1 MVLGKDVHGSNGRL
15 LLREGQTVEERHL
28 RILNIWGVTEVFVRH
43 EDCPDPSAECGDDP
57 LLALARETVA
67 ARFAVPRPLGPP
79 LAELE
84 RQCVL
89 EAAAQLLRE
98 KGAKPPRADAA
109 PPRVSGSRPPATS
122 SLGPSGASSPGPDIE
137 ALTGTD
143 SGLASLPDIHQRIAT
158 ALDDPA
164 CTAGMLAG
172 IISKDPGLSAR
183 ILRMV
188 NSPAQGLAR
197 KVDTLT
203 RAVVVLG
210 VREVS
215 QLALGMSVFG
225 LFGNLRSDFFPIR
238 DFWRHSLACGVFAR
252 LLAARMGRKDVERF
266 FVAGML
272 HDVGRLVMLRL
283 APEHLAEAV
292 RQAGERRIALVEAER
307 DVFGYTHCDVAAR
320 LLERWLLPESLTELV
335 SRHHAPLESRLPEDA
350 SVIHVADALALAF
363 GLGNGGQALFTGL
376 SPEAWALLGQPE
388 SIIATSAAQARR
400 QLDDIEAV
408 FSGAHA

>member
-1 MVLGKDVHGSNGRL
+1 MLLGKDVHGSNGRL
-15 LLREGQTVEERHL
+15 LLREGQVVEERHL
-28 RILNIWGVTEVFVRH
+28 RILNIWGVTEVFVRY
-43 EDCPDPSAECGDDP
+43 EGCPDPSSECGDDP
-57 LLALARETVA
+57 LLARAKEAVA
-67 ARFAVPRPLGPP
+67 ARFAVPRPLEPP

-89 EAAAQLLRE
+89 EAAAQLLKE
-98 KGAKPPRADAA
+98 QGAKPPRG
-109 PPRVSGSRPPATS
+109 PGSPPPAPS
-122 SLGPSGASSPGPDIE
+122 DLGPSRAPGPGPDIE
-137 ALTGTD
+137 ALPGTD

-183 ILRMV
+183 ILRLV

-238 DFWRHSLACGVFAR
+238 DFWRHSLVCGVFAR

-283 APEHLAEAV
+283 APEHLGEAV

-335 SRHHAPLESRLPEDA
+335 SWHHAPLESRLPKDA

-388 SIIATSAAQARR
+388 SVIAASAAQARR